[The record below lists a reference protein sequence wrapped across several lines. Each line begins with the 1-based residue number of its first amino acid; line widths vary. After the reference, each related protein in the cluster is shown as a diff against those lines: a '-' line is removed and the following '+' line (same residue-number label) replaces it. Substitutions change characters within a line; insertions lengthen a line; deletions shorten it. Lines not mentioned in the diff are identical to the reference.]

1 MSSQILSLYEQR
13 PIVEKHS
20 RMALYHPA
28 SEAIA
33 AMICDLPSKIIT
45 SISFNL
51 ALYFMTNLRREPGA
65 FFLYLLFS
73 FTCTMC
79 MSMIFRTIGSSSR
92 TISQAMAPAAI
103 IILGLIIYTGFT
115 IPPRDMV
122 VWFRWIN
129 YINPI
134 AYAFEVLMV
143 NEFDGR
149 AYPCTAFIPSGT
161 GYESASGLERICSA
175 KGAVP
180 GSSVVEGTAYLAAS
194 FEYYRS
200 HVWRLVP
207 FSDPF
212 THDIF

>member
-1 MSSQILSLYEQR
+1 MTLYEQR

-33 AMICDLPSKIIT
+33 SMICDIPGKILS
-45 SISFNL
+45 SIFFNL
-51 ALYFMTNLRREPGA
+51 AVYFMTNLRREPGS
-65 FFLYLLFS
+65 FFLYFLFS
-73 FTCTMC
+73 FVCTMS

-92 TISQAMAPAAI
+92 TISQAMAPAAL
-103 IILGLIIYTGFT
+103 IILALIIYTGFV

-134 AYAFEVLMV
+134 AYAFENLMV

-149 AYPCTAFIPSGT
+149 SFPCTLFIPSGS
-161 GYESASGLERICSA
+161 GYENATGLERICST
-175 KGAVP
+175 KGAVA
-180 GSSVVEGTAYLAAS
+180 GSAVVDGSLYLSTS

-200 HVWRLVP
+200 HVWRFV
-207 FSDPF
+207 
-212 THDIF
+212 